1 MRDLI
6 RALVIFSKYS
16 DEHSPTHCEHDTLY
30 VGVDPSVVSRLDTD
44 ELEGLGFYTD
54 REKGVFYSYRFG
66 SY

>member
-16 DEHSPTHCEHDTLY
+16 DTHSPTHCEHDTLY
-30 VGVDPSVVSRLDTD
+30 VGVDPAIVSDLDIG
-44 ELEGLGFYTD
+44 ELESLSFYPD
-54 REKGVFYSYRFG
+54 RDKGVFYSFGFG